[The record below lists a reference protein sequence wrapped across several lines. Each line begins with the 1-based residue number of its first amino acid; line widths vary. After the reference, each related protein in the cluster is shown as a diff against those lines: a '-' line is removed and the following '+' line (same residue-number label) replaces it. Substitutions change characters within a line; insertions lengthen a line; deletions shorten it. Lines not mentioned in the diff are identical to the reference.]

1 MKNKFRFTILFA
13 ILILLSF
20 SPFCNAAYY
29 PDLVSKLFNAFEKIE
44 TWFLKLSTPAAAVA
58 ICTGVFMRK
67 FSFGDEER
75 IRTGKK
81 IIRGSIFSY
90 AFILLTNLILSA
102 VQALLK

>member
-1 MKNKFRFTILFA
+1 MKNKLNFIFLFSILF
-13 ILILLSF
+13 LFLF
-20 SPFCNAAYY
+20 SPLCNAAYY
-29 PDLVSKLFNAFEKIE
+29 PDLVSKLFKAFEKIE
-44 TWFLKLSTPAAAVA
+44 SWFLKLSTPAAAVA